1 MFFQVSCYNMLTSWL
16 IWSQGLFLWKKV
28 FVKRGVHAFRKKGG
42 ASSWTQGIASANREA
57 CKRNSSG
64 IRIAE
69 AEYAANGGSD
79 IRFVL

>member
-1 MFFQVSCYNMLTSWL
+1 MVTGSVSLEEGIREAWGSR
-16 IWSQGLFLWKKV
+16 IQKEG
-28 FVKRGVHAFRKKGG
+28 GG
-42 ASSWTQGIASANREA
+42 ASSWTQGIASANREV

>member
-1 MFFQVSCYNMLTSWL
+1 MEEGIREAWGSRIQKE
-16 IWSQGLFLWKKV
+16 G
-28 FVKRGVHAFRKKGG
+28 GGGG